1 MNRNLNE
8 ILQAN
13 IPYLMQWS
21 LRDKKSTNHKRLK
34 KRISEFLISLSGND
48 LIEMILDV
56 IGKNKREILFK
67 KFIKALKGLSF
78 VSNKSKKKNR
88 HHFIR
93 PLRKAGMTY
102 YDVKKLDSFV
112 VVISGNLV

>member
-13 IPYLMQWS
+13 IPNLMQWS

-56 IGKNKREILFK
+56 IGKNKREILLK
-67 KFIKALKGLSF
+67 KFIKA
-78 VSNKSKKKNR
+78 
-88 HHFIR
+88 
-93 PLRKAGMTY
+93 Y
-102 YDVKKLDSFV
+102 
-112 VVISGNLV
+112 ISTCLASLFLIT